1 MIPSV
6 RRQKAECLQEN
17 KAHQIFW
24 KTTISSPLIARAS
37 VRIRGAGKV
46 LCFVKFGV
54 FCFLITTVFRF
65 ILLPS
70 YQIWSLGKCLFK
82 ISNWLIS
89 SPHKKGSFTLRISS
103 VNVTKSSGNSLF
115 DHIYRGN
122 PWQKTSFFVQCNERV
137 LLLQAV
143 TAIDI
148 IDRATTCLIFK
159 YRHPWLEYI

>member
-1 MIPSV
+1 M
-6 RRQKAECLQEN
+6 
-17 KAHQIFW
+17 
-24 KTTISSPLIARAS
+24 
-37 VRIRGAGKV
+37 RIRGAGKV

-54 FCFLITTVFRF
+54 FYFLITTVFRF

-122 PWQKTSFFVQCNERV
+122 PWQKTSFFVQCNESV
-137 LLLQAV
+137 V
-143 TAIDI
+143 TASSNGNRYHRQSNHVSNFQIPSPWTRVYLSFKKFYIEITSAVKSSFCFIRLNIWI
-148 IDRATTCLIFK
+148 I
-159 YRHPWLEYI
+159 